1 MNSALLSPVRSYGAI
16 EKLQCNGYHTTI
28 INHGYSLNDFFGG
41 SHFFAPGCCLVLAA
55 EQLALGGP
63 SEENLCK
70 ASCEQKQI
78 YKLSEVADVFKR
90 IPDKTVCDVIVK
102 RGYNLMN
109 IIVPT

>member
-1 MNSALLSPVRSYGAI
+1 MDDQLVLVMNCALLSPVRSYGAI
-16 EKLQCNGYHTTI
+16 EKLQRNGYHTTI

-70 ASCEQKQI
+70 ASCEQKTN
-78 YKLSEVADVFKR
+78 
-90 IPDKTVCDVIVK
+90 P
-102 RGYNLMN
+102 
-109 IIVPT
+109 